1 MSGFFFSGPD
11 RHKRWHKAGCRSRFL
26 PGRRQTLCPNGVAFK
41 LHPYPISASATQAP
55 QEQLSSSVP
64 DPKKEIPV
72 RTSTLNR
79 IPRQDE
85 ILVLGGGVAGCATA
99 IALSRKGRSVTLIE
113 REPTPRHKVCG
124 EFLSGEA
131 LEDLLALGI
140 DVAALGAVPI
150 DSVRLAAA
158 RRAAEAPLP
167 FPAASLTRRTLDTAL
182 MARAVA
188 AGVRV
193 ERGRSVHVL
202 SRTATGKWQA
212 TLDDGAVCE
221 APTVFLA
228 TGKHDLRGHARP
240 KDPQRWVAF
249 KMYYRLAPA
258 QAAELARASEL
269 MLYPGGY
276 GGIQPVEGG
285 IANLCWVVQ
294 QRHLARVGHRWED
307 FLEKMQQD
315 CPHLAMRLAG
325 AEPLLEKPVAVTHI
339 PYGHIRRTTEDGL
352 YCVGDQAAVIPSF
365 TGDGISIALHTAR
378 CAVAA
383 CLAAQPAPLFQAR
396 LRSALL
402 PQMRLAGF
410 AADGLNNSLSRAVL
424 PFCLRVWPGVM
435 RVTAKLTR
443 VAARQAAVVPYA
455 VAG

>member
-1 MSGFFFSGPD
+1 M
-11 RHKRWHKAGCRSRFL
+11 
-26 PGRRQTLCPNGVAFK
+26 
-41 LHPYPISASATQAP
+41 
-55 QEQLSSSVP
+55 
-64 DPKKEIPV
+64 
-72 RTSTLNR
+72 
-79 IPRQDE
+79 
-85 ILVLGGGVAGCATA
+85 AGCAA
-99 IALSRKGRSVTLIE
+99 SIALARKGRDVTLIE

-131 LEDLLALGI
+131 LEDLHLLGI
-140 DVAALGAVPI
+140 DAASLRAVPI
-150 DSVRLAAA
+150 HYVRLAAA

-167 FPAASLTRRTLDTAL
+167 FPAASLTRKALDTAL
-182 MARAVA
+182 IAEAVA

-193 ERGRSVHVL
+193 ERGRSVQAL
-202 SRTATGKWQA
+202 GRTASGMWRA
-212 TLDDGAVCE
+212 TLDDGATFE
-221 APTVFLA
+221 AATAFLA
-228 TGKHDLRGHARP
+228 TGKHDLRGYTRP
-240 KDPQRWVAF
+240 NDPQRWVAF
-249 KMYYRLAPA
+249 KMYFRLGAA
-258 QAAELARASEL
+258 QAAELERTSEL

-294 QRHLARVGHRWED
+294 QKYLARVGYRWEN
-307 FLEKMQQD
+307 LLAKMQRD

-325 AEPLLEKPVAVTHI
+325 AEPLLAKPISVTHI
-339 PYGHIRRTTEDGL
+339 PYGYIRPTTENGL

-383 CLAAQPAPLFQAR
+383 FLAAEPAPLFQAK

-402 PQMRLAGF
+402 AQMRLAEF
-410 AADGLNNSLSRAVL
+410 AADGLNNSFARAVL

-443 VAARQAAVVPYA
+443 VAQHAAVVPTQSP
-455 VAG
+455 VEV